1 VNQHNLKDTSCMQFE
16 TQKYLNVRHAGN
28 ISDSN
33 LFLYSVA
40 SIDIDVFVAYSRCY
54 VPLQVKLIPL

>member
-1 VNQHNLKDTSCMQFE
+1 MQFE
-16 TQKYLNVRHAGN
+16 TQKYLNVRHVGN

-33 LFLYSVA
+33 LFLYSVT